1 MKKTN
6 NMITVKN
13 SDYRI
18 ECILKAEFGLFLC
31 KNKSRNGKQ
40 NKKIYKKVNILY
52 RNCLQVNKH
61 MLECVYKLRNKI

>member
-40 NKKIYKKVNILY
+40 NKKFIKK
-52 RNCLQVNKH
+52 
-61 MLECVYKLRNKI
+61 